1 MKSTRKLKGTGVAM
15 VTPFHKDG
23 SINFK
28 GFKKLI
34 DHLLIGKV
42 DYLVPLG
49 TTGESVTL
57 SSDEKIAVLD
67 FVTEVV
73 GGKVPVV
80 AGVGGNNTREVM
92 KCLSQYDYTKI
103 DAVLSVTPYY
113 NRPNQKGLYQHY
125 KMLANESPVPMILY
139 NVPGRTGCNM
149 TAETTLNLASDF
161 DNIIGVKEA
170 SGNFEQIMTIIQNKP
185 EGFLV
190 ISGDDLIT
198 LPMIACGAD
207 GVISVVANAFPK
219 DFSEMVR
226 YCLKENFEKAR
237 ELHYQLSAVTPM
249 LFSEGSPAGVKA
261 VLNYMGICDDHLRL
275 PLVNVS
281 KGHLN
286 KLIAEVEK
294 IHEMA

>member
-1 MKSTRKLKGTGVAM
+1 M

-34 DHLLIGKV
+34 DHLIAGKV

-57 SSDEKIAVLD
+57 SRDEKIAVLD
-67 FVTEVV
+67 FVTEEVNNR
-73 GGKVPVV
+73 VPVV
-80 AGVGGNNTREVM
+80 AGVGGNNTRDVM
-92 KCLSQYDYTKI
+92 KCLSEYDYSGI

-113 NRPNQKGLYQHY
+113 NKPTQKGLYQRY
-125 KMLANESPVPMILY
+125 KMLANESPVPLVLY

-149 TAETTLNLASDF
+149 TAETTLNLAADYE
-161 DNIIGVKEA
+161 NIIGVKEA
-170 SGNFEQIMTIIQNKP
+170 SGNFEQIMTIIRDKP

-198 LPMIACGAD
+198 LPLIAAGAD

-219 DFSEMVR
+219 EYSEMVR
-226 YCLKENFEKAR
+226 QCLRDNFEKAR
-237 ELHYQLSAVTPM
+237 ELHYILSNITPM
-249 LFSEGSPAGVKA
+249 LFAEGSPGGVKA
-261 VLNYMGICDDHLRL
+261 VLNSMGICEDHLRL

-281 KGHLN
+281 KSHLN

>member
-1 MKSTRKLKGTGVAM
+1 MKSTRKLRGTGVAM
-15 VTPFHKDG
+15 ATPFHKDG

-34 DHLLIGKV
+34 EHLISGKV
-42 DYLVPLG
+42 EYLVPLG

-67 FVTEVV
+67 FVVEEVN
-73 GGKVPVV
+73 GRVPIV
-80 AGVGGNNTREVM
+80 AGVGGNNTREIM
-92 KCLSQYDYTKI
+92 KSLSDYDYSGV
-103 DAVLSVTPYY
+103 DAILSVTPYY
-113 NRPNQKGLYQHY
+113 NRPSQKGLYQHY
-125 KMLANESPVPMILY
+125 KMIANESPVPMILY

-149 TAETTLNLASDF
+149 SAETTLNLAADF
-161 DNIIGVKEA
+161 ENIIGVKEA
-170 SGNFEQIMTIIQNKP
+170 SGNPEQIMAIIKDKP

-198 LPMIACGAD
+198 LPLIAAGAD

-219 DFSEMVR
+219 EFSEMVR
-226 YCLKENFEKAR
+226 YCLKDNFEKGR
-237 ELHYQLSAVTPM
+237 ELHYLLSDFTPL
-249 LFSEGSPAGVKA
+249 LFAEGSPAGIKA
-261 VLNYMGICDDHLRL
+261 VLSLLSICEDHLRL

-281 KGHLN
+281 KSHLN
-286 KLIAEVEK
+286 KLIASVEK

>member
-23 SINFK
+23 SVNFK

-34 DHLLIGKV
+34 EHLIAGKV
-42 DYLVPLG
+42 EYLVPLG

-57 SSDEKIAVLD
+57 SRDEKIAVLD
-67 FVTEVV
+67 FVTEEVN
-73 GGKVPVV
+73 GRVPVV

-92 KCLSQYDYTKI
+92 KCLGEYDYSGI

-113 NRPNQKGLYQHY
+113 NKPTQKGLYQHY
-125 KMLANESPVPMILY
+125 KMLANESPVPLILY

-149 TAETTLNLASDF
+149 TAETTLNLAADYE
-161 DNIIGVKEA
+161 NIVGVKEA
-170 SGNFEQIMTIIQNKP
+170 SGNFEQIMTIIKDKP

-198 LPMIACGAD
+198 LPLIASGAD

-219 DFSEMVR
+219 EYSEMVR
-226 YCLKENFEKAR
+226 QCLRDNFEKAR
-237 ELHYQLSAVTPM
+237 E
-249 LFSEGSPAGVKA
+249 
-261 VLNYMGICDDHLRL
+261 
-275 PLVNVS
+275 
-281 KGHLN
+281 
-286 KLIAEVEK
+286 
-294 IHEMA
+294 

>member
-1 MKSTRKLKGTGVAM
+1 M

-34 DHLLIGKV
+34 EHLISGKV

-57 SSDEKIAVLD
+57 SSDEKIAILD
-67 FVTEVV
+67 FVTEEVD
-73 GGKVPVV
+73 GRVPVV

-92 KCLSQYDYTKI
+92 KSLGQYDYSRI

-113 NRPNQKGLYQHY
+113 NRPTQKGLFQHY

-139 NVPGRTGCNM
+139 NVPGRTACNM
-149 TAETTLNLASDF
+149 TAETTLNLASEF
-161 DNIIGVKEA
+161 ENIIGVKEA

-185 EGFLV
+185 DGFLV

-198 LPMIACGAD
+198 LPLIAAGAD
-207 GVISVVANAFPK
+207 GVISVVANAFPREY
-219 DFSEMVR
+219 SEMVR
-226 YCLKENFEKAR
+226 LCLKENFEKAR
-237 ELHYQLSAVTPM
+237 ELHYQLTNITPM
-249 LFSEGSPAGVKA
+249 LFSEGSPAGVKG
-261 VLNYMGICDDHLRL
+261 VLNFMQICDDYLRL

-281 KGHLN
+281 KAHLN
-286 KLIAEVEK
+286 RILAEVEK

>member
-1 MKSTRKLKGTGVAM
+1 MKSTRKFKGTGVAM

-34 DHLLIGKV
+34 DHLITGKV

-57 SSDEKIAVLD
+57 STDEKIAVLD
-67 FVTEVV
+67 FVTEEVN
-73 GGKVPVV
+73 GRIPVV
-80 AGVGGNNTREVM
+80 AGVGGNNTRDVL
-92 KCLSQYDYTKI
+92 KCLSEYDYSRI

-113 NRPNQKGLYQHY
+113 NKPTQKGLYQHY

-149 TAETTLNLASDF
+149 TADTTLNLASEF
-161 DNIIGVKEA
+161 ENIIGVKEA

-185 EGFLV
+185 DGFLV

-198 LPMIACGAD
+198 LPLMSVGAD

-219 DFSEMVR
+219 EYSEMVR
-226 YCLKENFEKAR
+226 LCLKENFEKAR
-237 ELHYQLSAVTPM
+237 DLHYQLSNITPM
-249 LFSEGSPAGVKA
+249 LFSEGSPAGVKG
-261 VLNYMGICDDHLRL
+261 VLNSMGICDDYLRL

-281 KGHLN
+281 KAHLN
-286 KLIAEVEK
+286 RILAEVEK

>member
-15 VTPFHKDG
+15 ATPFHKDG

-34 DHLLIGKV
+34 EHLIAGKV

-57 SSDEKIAVLD
+57 SNDEKIAVLD
-67 FVTEVV
+67 FVVEEVNNR
-73 GGKVPVV
+73 VPVV
-80 AGVGGNNTREVM
+80 AGVGGNNTRDVM
-92 KCLSQYDYTKI
+92 KSLSEYDYSAV
-103 DAVLSVTPYY
+103 DAILSVTPYY
-113 NRPNQKGLYQHY
+113 NRPTQKGLYQHY
-125 KMLANESPVPMILY
+125 KMIANESPVPMILY

-149 TAETTLNLASDF
+149 LAETTLNLASDF
-161 DNIIGVKEA
+161 DTIIGVKEA
-170 SGNFEQIMTIIQNKP
+170 SGNPEQIMTIIKEKP

-190 ISGDDLIT
+190 ISGDDLLT
-198 LPMIACGAD
+198 LPLIAAGAD

-219 DFSEMVR
+219 EYSEMVR
-226 YCLKENFEKAR
+226 FCLKDNFEKAR
-237 ELHYQLSAVTPM
+237 ELHYLLSDITPM
-249 LFSEGSPAGVKA
+249 LFSEGSPAGIKC
-261 VLNYMGICDDHLRL
+261 VLNFLGICEDHLRL

-281 KGHLN
+281 KSHHN
-286 KLIAEVEK
+286 KLIAAVEK